1 MADDEQPF
9 DQGPDENFE
18 DGPKEDAEPDLDGPE
33 SPDRSFSSEIEN
45 RMPRDLE
52 EKEVKVMGVYEHL
65 EQGMEPAAF
74 VLLRDTRG
82 RQVLIWIGRY
92 EAYAISLALE
102 GSAPDRPMT
111 HDLMK
116 NMMDRLGGRMER
128 IVIDDLW
135 HETYYAKISIATN
148 AHMVDVDSRPSDA
161 IALALRAKAPIFVA
175 ETVLEQAAVGEDFD
189 TPQE

>member
-1 MADDEQPF
+1 VKEDEQPF
-9 DQGPDENFE
+9 DQEPE
-18 DGPKEDAEPDLDGPE
+18 DNMEEGLPQEALPDLGGMD
-33 SPDRSFSSEIEN
+33 SPDRSFDSEVES
-45 RMPRDLE
+45 RAPRDLD

-74 VLLRDTRG
+74 VLLRDNRG

-102 GSAPDRPMT
+102 GATPDRPMT

-116 NMMDRLGGRMER
+116 NLVDRLGGKMER

-135 HETYYAKISIATN
+135 HETYYAKISVASN
-148 AHMVDVDSRPSDA
+148 SHVVDIDSRPSDA

-175 ETVLEQAAVGEDFD
+175 ESVLQQAAVSEDFD
-189 TPQE
+189 TQ

>member
-1 MADDEQPF
+1 MDDEQPF
-9 DQGPDENFE
+9 DKEPEEGFE
-18 DGPKEDAEPDLDGPE
+18 GSSEEELQPDLDESE

-45 RMPRDLE
+45 RMPRDLD

-102 GSAPDRPMT
+102 GTAPDRPMT

-116 NMMDRLGGRMER
+116 NLMDRLGGRMER

-135 HETYYAKISIATN
+135 HETYYAKISIASN
-148 AHMVDVDSRPSDA
+148 
-161 IALALRAKAPIFVA
+161 
-175 ETVLEQAAVGEDFD
+175 GGW
-189 TPQE
+189 

>member
-1 MADDEQPF
+1 MDDEQPF
-9 DQGPDENFE
+9 DQEPEENFE
-18 DGPKEDAEPDLDGPE
+18 DGASEELQPDLDESE

-45 RMPRDLE
+45 RMPRDLD

-102 GSAPDRPMT
+102 GTAPDRPMT

-116 NMMDRLGGRMER
+116 NLVDRLGGRMER
-128 IVIDDLW
+128 LVIDDLW
-135 HETYYAKISIATN
+135 HETYYAKISIASN
-148 AHMVDVDSRPSDA
+148 GKIVDVDSRPSDA

-175 ETVLEQAAVGEDFD
+175 ESVLQQAAVPDDFD
-189 TPQE
+189 MPQQ